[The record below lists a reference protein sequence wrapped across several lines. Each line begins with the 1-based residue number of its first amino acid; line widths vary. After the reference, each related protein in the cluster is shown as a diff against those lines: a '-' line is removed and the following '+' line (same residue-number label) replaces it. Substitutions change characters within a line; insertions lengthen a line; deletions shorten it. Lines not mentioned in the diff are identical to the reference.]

1 MCSQQPIMN
10 INDFFIF
17 STRCSCCWP
26 IYFQQQQH
34 IIFTSSVFP
43 VSHFSHPGFL
53 PLVNFFPCFPQ
64 VLQPISSE
72 RLGDEGGER
81 RKLVNSRVISA
92 SLNQGRHIQLAL
104 PVQLTLRH
112 LWLDNVSNP
121 QCVFWDY
128 TQE

>member
-1 MCSQQPIMN
+1 M
-10 INDFFIF
+10 
-17 STRCSCCWP
+17 
-26 IYFQQQQH
+26 
-34 IIFTSSVFP
+34 
-43 VSHFSHPGFL
+43 
-53 PLVNFFPCFPQ
+53 LVVTTQ
-64 VLQPISSE
+64 VLQPI
-72 RLGDEGGER
+72 EGGGGGIDGGSGSV